1 MYLRVH
7 VAFPFLLSLYLQ
19 MEELLYK
26 DKELFRGIAD
36 GDEVAFTQIFH
47 EYNARLFPFVCK
59 ISKSEMVAEEIVQE
73 VFLRLWVNREEVAQM
88 EHPVGWL
95 YRVASN
101 LSISYLRQLAGHEK
115 KLKQLG
121 GIQETSANN
130 VTDSLGAKEI
140 QELINK
146 AIAQLP
152 PRRQQ
157 IYQLSRQT
165 GLSHKEI
172 AGKLGLSTNTVKD
185 QLVIS
190 LKFIKGYIRK
200 ETGISISILVMLFN
214 R

>member
-1 MYLRVH
+1 M
-7 VAFPFLLSLYLQ
+7 
-19 MEELLYK
+19 
-26 DKELFRGIAD
+26 
-36 GDEVAFTQIFH
+36 
-47 EYNARLFPFVCK
+47 
-59 ISKSEMVAEEIVQE
+59 QE
-73 VFLRLWVNREEVAQM
+73 VFLRLWVNREEVGRM

-101 LSISYLRQLAGHEK
+101 LSVSYLRQLAGHEEAAAA
-115 KLKQLG
+115 G
-121 GIQETSANN
+121 RTQEPSSNN

-152 PRRQQ
+152 PKRQL

-172 AGKLGLSTNTVKD
+172 AGKLGLSQNTVKD